1 MAKLR
6 TNGVSRTLLQ
16 DISSYLTFAP
26 AAFANFRRK
35 PTTHL
40 NARIAA
46 LAVDI
51 RAEGRGIRPLIPLPA
66 SRTQLAENLKRF
78 LGERSFESVMVFEST
93 DDRWQAAVQTFL
105 TGHAKYATS
114 GGVIQSTIELAQ
126 QRRCAASV
134 QLDSQH
140 ALAVAEICE
149 GGLLVFSLQRG
160 PAALCTTSLSCAIE
174 AWQLTERVREDQLR
188 LDHTTKLIAQSQN
201 EKTWLRSFATSIGA
215 INRANAA
222 NTIAQGIFEPLRR
235 LLMAESL
242 FLIVEPSESER
253 SGLQSC
259 KFGPSTIDFEQ
270 IQSAAAEL
278 RDPSRTLI
286 VRRQPIEGVSS
297 LLGVKIAI
305 ADDVLG
311 YLVAI
316 NRQAQTSDAGEEPSF
331 ADAIGLIEEAATLFA
346 TQSQNIHL
354 VLESHQLVLGALH
367 AMSSAIDA
375 RDPYT
380 QGHSE
385 RVAKLAYEIAK
396 ILGISESACQEIY
409 LAGLLHD
416 LGKIGVPDHILHKA
430 GALTDEEFAVI
441 KQHPEIGHRIIER
454 LGKLHFVL
462 PGVLHHHERWDGKG
476 YPHGLKQESI
486 PLMARILAVA
496 DSFDAMTSSRPYRG
510 AMPIERAATVIRDG
524 AGRQWDAAIV
534 DCFEIWLNRTLPAL
548 PIGIPLEA
556 EDLLSNSA
564 PFESISQVV
573 IALNL

>member
-1 MAKLR
+1 
-6 TNGVSRTLLQ
+6 
-16 DISSYLTFAP
+16 
-26 AAFANFRRK
+26 
-35 PTTHL
+35 
-40 NARIAA
+40 
-46 LAVDI
+46 
-51 RAEGRGIRPLIPLPA
+51 
-66 SRTQLAENLKRF
+66 
-78 LGERSFESVMVFEST
+78 MVFESANEG
-93 DDRWQAAVQTFL
+93 WQFAIASFL
-105 TGHAKYATS
+105 AKFPKYATS
-114 GGVIQSTIELAQ
+114 ATVIQSTIERAESEQ
-126 QRRCAASV
+126 VPQSV

-140 ALAVAEICE
+140 ALAVALVCQGEI
-149 GGLLVFSLQRG
+149 LVFTFQRG
-160 PAALCTTSLSCAIE
+160 PAALCKVALKCAAE
-174 AWQLTERVREDQLR
+174 SWQLAERAREDQLR
-188 LDHTTKLIAQSQN
+188 LDITTRLIAQSQN
-201 EKTWLRSFATSIGA
+201 EKTWLRSFATSLGA

-222 NTIAQGIFEPLRR
+222 NTIAQGIFEPLRH
-235 LLMAESL
+235 LLMAEAL
-242 FLIVEPSESER
+242 FLIVEPNESER
-253 SGLQSC
+253 SGLQNC
-259 KFGPSTIDFEQ
+259 KFGTSKVDFDQVQE
-270 IQSAAAEL
+270 AAAEL

-286 VRRQPIEGVSS
+286 VRRHPTVDGVSS

-305 ADDVLG
+305 GEDVLG
-311 YLVAI
+311 YLIAI
-316 NRQAQTSDAGEEPSF
+316 NRQTPSGAVSTEASF
-331 ADAIGLIEEAATLFA
+331 NDAIGLIEEAATLFA

-385 RVAKLAYEIAK
+385 RVAKLGYEIAK

-510 AMPIERAATVIRDG
+510 AMPIERAAAVIRDG
-524 AGRQWDAAIV
+524 AGQQWDAAIV
-534 DCFEIWLNRTLPAL
+534 DCFEIWLNRTLPEH

>member
-1 MAKLR
+1 
-6 TNGVSRTLLQ
+6 
-16 DISSYLTFAP
+16 
-26 AAFANFRRK
+26 
-35 PTTHL
+35 
-40 NARIAA
+40 
-46 LAVDI
+46 
-51 RAEGRGIRPLIPLPA
+51 
-66 SRTQLAENLKRF
+66 
-78 LGERSFESVMVFEST
+78 MVFESSN
-93 DDRWQAAVQTFL
+93 DRWQAAIVDFL
-105 TGHAKYATS
+105 SQNPEYANS
-114 GGVIQSTIELAQ
+114 SAVIHTTIKLTQEQ
-126 QRRCAASV
+126 QRPQSV
-134 QLDSQH
+134 QLDRQH
-140 ALAVAEICE
+140 TLAMAEVCDGE
-149 GGLLVFSLQRG
+149 LLVFVLQRG
-160 PAALCTTSLSCAIE
+160 PATLCTVALKCALE
-174 AWQLTERVREDQLR
+174 SWQLTERVREDQLR
-188 LDHTTKLIAQSQN
+188 LDTTAKLIAQSQN
-201 EKTWLRSFATSIGA
+201 EKKWLRSFASSIAA

-222 NTIAQGIFEPLRR
+222 NTIAQGIFEPLRH

-242 FLIVEPSESER
+242 FLIAEPTESER

-259 KFGPSTIDFEQ
+259 KFGPSAVDFETV
-270 IQSAAAEL
+270 QSAAAEL
-278 RDPSRTLI
+278 WDPSRTLI
-286 VRRQPIEGVSS
+286 DRCDPAVDGVSS

-305 ADDVLG
+305 GDDVLG
-311 YLVAI
+311 YLIAI
-316 NRQAQTSDAGEEPSF
+316 NRQPQLGDCAGEPSF

-346 TQSQNIHL
+346 SQSQNIHH

-385 RVAKLAYEIAK
+385 RVAKLGYEIAK

-430 GALTDEEFAVI
+430 GPLTDEELAVI

-454 LGKLHFVL
+454 LGKLHFVS

-510 AMPIERAATVIRDG
+510 AMPIDRAAGVIRDG
-524 AGRQWDAAIV
+524 AGQQWDPAIV
-534 DCFEIWLNRTLPAL
+534 DCFEIWLNRTLPAH
-548 PIGIPLEA
+548 PVGIPLEA
-556 EDLLSNSA
+556 EDLLSHSA

>member
-1 MAKLR
+1 MPP
-6 TNGVSRTLLQ
+6 GGDCQLLPQ
-16 DISSYLTFAP
+16 TDP
-26 AAFANFRRK
+26 ATESAC
-35 PTTHL
+35 T
-40 NARIAA
+40 AA
-46 LAVDI
+46 LVVDT
-51 RAEGRGIRPLIPLPA
+51 RAEGRGIHPLIPLPP
-66 SRTQLAENLKRF
+66 SRTQLAENLTTF
-78 LGERSFESVMVFEST
+78 LGERSFESVIVFEANN
-93 DDRWQAAVQTFL
+93 DHWQAAVLEFL
-105 TGHAKYATS
+105 SQHAKYTTS
-114 GGVIQSTIELAQ
+114 AEVIHATIELTQ
-126 QRRCAASV
+126 QRKRPQSI
-134 QLDSQH
+134 QLDSQN
-140 ALAVAEICE
+140 ALAMAELCD
-149 GGLLVFSLQRG
+149 GQLLVFSLQRG
-160 PAALCTTSLSCAIE
+160 PAALCTTALSCVLE
-174 AWQLTERVREDQLR
+174 AWQLTERAREDQLR
-188 LDHTTKLIAQSQN
+188 LDITTKLIAQSQN
-201 EKTWLRSFATSIGA
+201 EKTWLRSFASSIGA

-242 FLIVEPSESER
+242 FLIAEPTESER

-259 KFGPSTIDFEQ
+259 KFGPSSVDFEQ
-270 IQSAAAEL
+270 VQSAAAEL

-286 VRRQPIEGVSS
+286 VRRNPIEGISS

-305 ADDVLG
+305 DDDVLG
-311 YLVAI
+311 YLIAI
-316 NRQAQTSDAGEEPSF
+316 NRQPQPSDGGNEPSF

-510 AMPIERAATVIRDG
+510 AMPIERAAAVMRDG

-534 DCFEIWLNRTLPAL
+534 DCFEIWLNRTLPAH

>member
-1 MAKLR
+1 M
-6 TNGVSRTLLQ
+6 
-16 DISSYLTFAP
+16 
-26 AAFANFRRK
+26 
-35 PTTHL
+35 
-40 NARIAA
+40 
-46 LAVDI
+46 
-51 RAEGRGIRPLIPLPA
+51 IPLPP
-66 SRTQLAENLKRF
+66 SRTQLAENLTKF
-78 LGERSFESVMVFEST
+78 LRERSFESVMVFEST
-93 DDRWQAAVQTFL
+93 NDQWRAAVGAFL
-105 TGHAKYATS
+105 LQHTKYSTS
-114 GGVIQSTIELAQ
+114 GAVIHASIEQTQQQ
-126 QRRCAASV
+126 QRPQSV

-140 ALAVAEICE
+140 ALAIAQICDGE
-149 GGLLVFSLQRG
+149 VLVLSLQRG
-160 PAALCTTSLSCAIE
+160 PAPLCATALSCAIE
-174 AWQLTERVREDQLR
+174 SWQLTERAREDQLR
-188 LDHTTKLIAQSQN
+188 LDITTKLIAQSQN
-201 EKTWLRSFATSIGA
+201 EKTWLRSFASSIGA

-222 NTIAQGIFEPLRR
+222 NTIAQGIFEPLRK

-242 FLIVEPSESER
+242 FLIAEPSESER
-253 SGLQSC
+253 SGLKSC
-259 KFGPSTIDFEQ
+259 KFGPSAIDFEQ
-270 IQSAAAEL
+270 VQAAAAEL

-286 VRRQPIEGVSS
+286 VRRHAAVDGLSS

-305 ADDVLG
+305 GDEVLG
-311 YLVAI
+311 YLIAI
-316 NRQAQTSDAGEEPSF
+316 NRQPQPSDRGTEPTF
-331 ADAIGLIEEAATLFA
+331 ADAIGLIEEAASLFA

-510 AMPIERAATVIRDG
+510 AMPIDRAAMVIRDG

-534 DCFEIWLNRTLPAL
+534 DCFEIWLNRTLPAH
-548 PIGIPLEA
+548 PVGIPLEA

>member
-1 MAKLR
+1 MNVQQR
-6 TNGVSRTLLQ
+6 SHRHSCRG
-16 DISSYLTFAP
+16 
-26 AAFANFRRK
+26 
-35 PTTHL
+35 
-40 NARIAA
+40 
-46 LAVDI
+46 
-51 RAEGRGIRPLIPLPA
+51 GGIRSLIPLPP
-66 SRTQLAENLKRF
+66 SRTQLAENLRQF
-78 LGERSFESVMVFEST
+78 LGERSFESVLVFESQNEH
-93 DDRWQAAVQTFL
+93 WQSAIAAFLSQHTEYASREVDIHTTVKLTQTQ
-105 TGHAKYATS
+105 GR
-114 GGVIQSTIELAQ
+114 AQ
-126 QRRCAASV
+126 AL
-134 QLDSQH
+134 QLDSH
-140 ALAVAEICE
+140 NTLAISETLDA
-149 GGLLVFSLQRG
+149 GLLVLALQEG
-160 PAALCTTSLSCAIE
+160 PATLCSMALGCALE
-174 AWQLTERVREDQLR
+174 SWQLTVRAREDQLR
-188 LDHTTKLIAQSQN
+188 LDITTKLIAQSQN
-201 EKTWLRSFATSIGA
+201 EKTWLRSFASSIGA

-222 NTIAQGIFEPLRR
+222 NTIAQGIFEPLRH

-242 FLIVEPSESER
+242 FLIAEPSESER

-259 KFGPSTIDFEQ
+259 KFGPSAIDFDQ
-270 IQSAAAEL
+270 VQSAAVEL

-286 VRRQPIEGVSS
+286 VRRHPAVDGVSS

-305 ADDVLG
+305 GNDVLG
-311 YLVAI
+311 YLIAI
-316 NRQAQTSDAGEEPSF
+316 NRQPQASDGSGESSF

-346 TQSQNIHL
+346 SQSQNIHL

-385 RVAKLAYEIAK
+385 RVAKLGYEIAK

-416 LGKIGVPDHILHKA
+416 LGKIGIPDHILHKA
-430 GALTDEEFAVI
+430 GPLTEEEFAVI

-462 PGVLHHHERWDGKG
+462 PGVLYHHERWDGKG

-510 AMPIERAATVIRDG
+510 AMPIEKAAKVIRDG
-524 AGRQWDAAIV
+524 AGQQWDTAIV
-534 DCFEIWLNRTLPAL
+534 DCFEIWLNRTLPSH
-548 PIGIPLEA
+548 PVGIPLEA

>member
-1 MAKLR
+1 
-6 TNGVSRTLLQ
+6 
-16 DISSYLTFAP
+16 
-26 AAFANFRRK
+26 
-35 PTTHL
+35 
-40 NARIAA
+40 
-46 LAVDI
+46 
-51 RAEGRGIRPLIPLPA
+51 
-66 SRTQLAENLKRF
+66 
-78 LGERSFESVMVFEST
+78 MVFE
-93 DDRWQAAVQTFL
+93 QAEDQWRDALAAFL
-105 TGHAKYATS
+105 AQNKQYATS
-114 GGVIQSTIELAQ
+114 GTVIHATIEQAHQRQ
-126 QRRCAASV
+126 QPQSI

-140 ALAVAEICE
+140 ALAIAEICN
-149 GGLLVFSLQRG
+149 GDLLVFSLLRG
-160 PAALCTTSLSCAIE
+160 PATLCTTALSCALE
-174 AWQLTERVREDQLR
+174 SWQLTERAREDQLR
-188 LDHTTKLIAQSQN
+188 LDITTKLIAQSQN

-242 FLIVEPSESER
+242 FLIAEPSESER

-259 KFGPSTIDFEQ
+259 KFGPSTVDFEQ
-270 IQSAAAEL
+270 VESAAAEL
-278 RDPSRTLI
+278 RDPARTLI
-286 VRRQPIEGVSS
+286 VRRNPIEGVSS

-305 ADDVLG
+305 DDEVLG

-316 NRQAQTSDAGEEPSF
+316 NRQPQPSDGGNEPSF
-331 ADAIGLIEEAATLFA
+331 TDAIGLIEEAATLFA

-385 RVAKLAYEIAK
+385 RVAKLGYEIAK

-430 GALTDEEFAVI
+430 GALTDEEFSVI

-510 AMPIERAATVIRDG
+510 AMPIERAAAVIRDG
-524 AGRQWDAAIV
+524 AGQQWDAAIV
-534 DCFEIWLNRTLPAL
+534 DCFEIWLNRTLPAH
-548 PIGIPLEA
+548 PVGTPLEA